1 MANYNENTPTKM
13 TTTELQLELLKIC
26 IEKKLVFQMH
36 PKHDLVQVIEFGK
49 DNEVLFHESEFV
61 NFNGESKLLSLIER
75 VKNYKK

>member
-1 MANYNENTPTKM
+1 M

-26 IEKKLVFQMH
+26 IEKKLVFQMF
-36 PKHDLVQVIEFGK
+36 PAHDLVQVMEFGK
-49 DNEVLFHESEFV
+49 DNEVLFHEAEFV